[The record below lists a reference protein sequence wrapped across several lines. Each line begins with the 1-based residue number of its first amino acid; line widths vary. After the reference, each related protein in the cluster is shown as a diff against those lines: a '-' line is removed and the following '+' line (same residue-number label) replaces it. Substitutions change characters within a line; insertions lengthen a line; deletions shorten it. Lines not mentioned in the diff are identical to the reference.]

1 MKTDIGLDEKNNDCL
16 MSAEAL
22 LAGTLALMTAH
33 ARCTC
38 PQAISNKEA
47 MTKKIIA
54 NLLQLR
60 SHDHLTEQFRMIMNN
75 LHSLWATIDVAQLA
89 AESTQ
94 PRSSSAATFHH
105 VAPTALQ

>member
-1 MKTDIGLDEKNNDCL
+1 MTTTIGLDENNNL
-16 MSAEAL
+16 LNAEAI

-38 PQAISNKEA
+38 PKAISNKEA

-60 SHDHLTEQFRMIMNN
+60 SHGHLTEQFRMIMNN

-89 AESTQ
+89 AEPTQ
-94 PRSSSAATFHH
+94 PQSSPAATFHH
-105 VAPTALQ
+105 SAPTVLQ